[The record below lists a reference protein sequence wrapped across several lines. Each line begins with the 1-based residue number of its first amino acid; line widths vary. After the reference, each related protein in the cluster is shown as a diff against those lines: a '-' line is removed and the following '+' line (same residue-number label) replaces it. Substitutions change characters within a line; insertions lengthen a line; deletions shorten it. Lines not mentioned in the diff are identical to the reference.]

1 MAISHAGLMPA
12 TTSPRTKRL
21 LRWII
26 GGTAVAALLTAL
38 TIAVWPASE
47 TDKARADGERYGA
60 AVADLYDATTLEEA
74 DAALSD
80 MHAAAVDTR
89 EHAGDAVSDQ
99 VARQSDALDRAVDG
113 YVGSRTADDEFSADV
128 YQAQLDV
135 AVDDLAAQADDFRT
149 TGPEV
154 QQAFWDGYETGVNGN
169 AHATTTSSLD

>member
-1 MAISHAGLMPA
+1 MAISHTGLLPA

-21 LRWII
+21 LRWIL
-26 GGTAVAALLTAL
+26 GGAAVAALVTAL
-38 TIAVWPASE
+38 AIAVWPASE
-47 TDKARADGERYGA
+47 TDKARADGEHYGA
-60 AVADLYDATTLEEA
+60 AVADVYDATSLEEA

-80 MHAAAVDTR
+80 LHAAAVDTR

-113 YVGSRTADDEFSADV
+113 YLGMRTTDDEFSADV

-135 AVDDLAAQADDFRT
+135 AVDDLAAQADDFRA

-154 QQAFWDGYETGVNGN
+154 QQAFWDGYRDGRNGN
-169 AHATTTSSLD
+169 